1 MNRFLQEANFCRL
14 FSGLRGLGLCLALVQ
29 VGCGASGANGARAQA
44 GGAPAPAPTP
54 TAADVSSAILGSWQS
69 NGCEAPGPTLSQ
81 RRTYAFSGT
90 DVDIHYDVYGGTACE
105 AGPKMLIV
113 HTRGVA
119 KFVEP
124 SAKVPGATDVLFTFE
139 SRALTPTAAGV
150 GLLKQACGQYAWA
163 EGVEIDVSKDG
174 CGKLVQSNTECPIE
188 YDLAEIAGDQA
199 FFGDRSHPLCS
210 IDTRPR
216 MLLKWGVVK
225 QP

>member
-1 MNRFLQEANFCRL
+1 MNRFLQEVKVCRL
-14 FSGLRGLGLCLALVQ
+14 FCGLRGLGLCLAFVQ
-29 VGCGASGANGARAQA
+29 AGCGASGANGASAQA
-44 GGAPAPAPTP
+44 GGAAGPAPA
-54 TAADVSSAILGSWQS
+54 DLSSAILGNWESK
-69 NGCEAPGPTLSQ
+69 GCEVPGATLSQ
-81 RRTYAFSGT
+81 RRTYAFSST

-105 AGPKMLIV
+105 AGPKVLIV

-124 SAKVPGATDVLFTFE
+124 SAKVPGATDVVFTFE
-139 SRALTPTAAGV
+139 SRALTPTAEGV
-150 GLLKQACGQYAWA
+150 GLLKQTCGQYPWA
-163 EGVEIDVSKDG
+163 AGVEIDISKDG

-210 IDTRPR
+210 VDTRPG